1 MTPKVNE
8 SKNHTLRAIVAHD
21 LSCFGR
27 CALTVVIPVLA
38 ASGVQ
43 PVPLPTALMSTHTG
57 GFTGFSMLD
66 TTAEMRAILAHW
78 DTLGLTFDAVYSGFL
93 GSAEQTGIIAGAL
106 ERFGKHSLKLVDPVL
121 GDDGRLYSTITPE
134 LVEGMRGLAY
144 LADLIT
150 PNITEAYLL
159 LGGDPA
165 AARGKHTES
174 ELFELAKSLS
184 QSFAPSVV
192 ITGADTGGG
201 TISTVCY
208 DESGFSLITRPH
220 IGGAFPGTGDLFASV
235 LLCRL
240 LSGASLRDA
249 AGVASDFVRDTIA
262 DTMDAGTPPREGV
275 LLERR
280 LHLLS
285 ANL

>member
-1 MTPKVNE
+1 MTPDKKPINY
-8 SKNHTLRAIVAHD
+8 TPRALVAHD

-78 DTLGLTFDAVYSGFL
+78 DTLGMTFDAFYSGFL

-106 ERFGKHSLKLVDPVL
+106 ERFGAHALKLVDPVL

-134 LVEGMRGLAY
+134 LVEGMRTLACR
-144 LADLIT
+144 ADLIT
-150 PNITEAYLL
+150 PNITETYLL

-165 AARGKHTES
+165 AARGTHTES

-184 QSFAPSVV
+184 RRFAPSVV

-201 TISTVCY
+201 TISTVCF
-208 DESGFSLITRPH
+208 DESGFSLVTRPH
-220 IGGAFPGTGDLFASV
+220 VSGAFPGTGDLFASV

-240 LSGASLRDA
+240 LSGASLRCA
-249 AGVASDFVRDTIA
+249 AETASDFVRDAIT
-262 DTMDAGTPPREGV
+262 DTTVAGTPPREGV

-280 LHLLS
+280 LRHLS
-285 ANL
+285 SI